1 MRHHLA
7 AGAFA
12 LALIAASPLTAGAA
26 EIRDVVIAAAL
37 RHAVPVRLALGVAAV
52 ESGFSPRARSGA
64 GALGLMQ
71 IMPATARG
79 LGCRG
84 SLLSAAVNA
93 DCGARYLA
101 RLLRRCGGDLRRAAA
116 LYTVGEF
123 GDPRRG
129 RDYAARVMRRPG
141 GTP

>member
-1 MRHHLA
+1 MRHHLIT
-7 AGAFA
+7 GVLA
-12 LALIAASPLTAGAA
+12 LALLPAGPAGAA
-26 EIRDVVIAAAL
+26 DLRAVVAAAAL

-52 ESGFSPRARSGA
+52 ESGFTVRARSGA

-101 RLLRRCGGDLRRAAA
+101 RLLRRCGGDVGRAAA
-116 LYTVGEF
+116 LYTVGEA
-123 GDPRRG
+123 GDPRSG
-129 RDYAARVMRRPG
+129 RSYATRVLRHGWGAR
-141 GTP
+141 

>member
-12 LALIAASPLTAGAA
+12 LALLPAFPAGAA
-26 EIRDVVIAAAL
+26 DLRAVVAAAAI

-52 ESGFSPRARSGA
+52 ESGFSAGARSGA

-79 LGCRG
+79 LGCHG

-101 RLLRRCGGDLRRAAA
+101 RLLRHCGGDTLRAAA

-123 GDPRRG
+123 GDARRG
-129 RDYAARVMRRPG
+129 RSYAARVMRRSG
-141 GTP
+141 GVR